1 MQFLRSPAAA
11 LDRIVHARASLVALF
26 GFAYL
31 EAAFLPMPIEAVTA
45 PYMQM
50 RRDILWLIAAVA
62 LGGYV
67 AAALTGYGIG
77 ALFYDEL
84 GGPMVASFGW
94 QARSGRGRGLHRPL
108 RLLGDDRAGAHAAAD
123 PARHDGRR
131 RPRAG
136 AAELPASRWCWPAAP
151 APSPPRCS
159 CSSSAIGWCAGW
171 CAATTAATR
180 GPTEPHPPR

>member
-31 EAAFLPMPIEAVTA
+31 EAAFLPVPIEAVTA

-77 ALFYDEL
+77 ALL
-84 GGPMVASFGW
+84 L
-94 QARSGRGRGLHRPL
+94 RG
-108 RLLGDDRAGAHAAAD
+108 
-123 PARHDGRR
+123 GRR
-131 RPRAG
+131 RRWS
-136 AAELPASRWCWPAAP
+136 PAS
-151 APSPPRCS
+151 
-159 CSSSAIGWCAGW
+159 AGRRGV
-171 CAATTAATR
+171 AEAEALRRPTTASGR
-180 GPTEPHPPR
+180 